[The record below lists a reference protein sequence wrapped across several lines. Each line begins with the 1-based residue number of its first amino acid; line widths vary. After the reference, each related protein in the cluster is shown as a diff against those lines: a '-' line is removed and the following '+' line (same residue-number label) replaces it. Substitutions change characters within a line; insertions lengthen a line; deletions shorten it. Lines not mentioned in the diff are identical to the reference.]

1 MFSEKTTVKQQKP
14 AIMETSDRLY
24 KILEF
29 IQQENEHEKKAALE
43 ILHKV
48 VESTASISDDAKRI
62 KVVLLHRH
70 ECGPCAL
77 TNKFEIAHEWGKM
90 EDKLHDESF
99 WMFINPNPN
108 DQRYAHHRMTY
119 VIEMLLRCEKEENG
133 GFVDVS
139 TLLLQNPHYL
149 FERCLPIMLDM
160 KTDKV
165 PFLQCDI
172 HLDELI
178 DEALLMPNKLH
189 EISPGMFAL
198 WIALKMTFERL
209 WSWYTFMK
217 PDNPENCFAADING
231 VRDFL
236 LKFITVRKEDLV
248 MTGRTLGEYLEEECE
263 E

>member
-1 MFSEKTTVKQQKP
+1 
-14 AIMETSDRLY
+14 
-24 KILEF
+24 
-29 IQQENEHEKKAALE
+29 
-43 ILHKV
+43 
-48 VESTASISDDAKRI
+48 
-62 KVVLLHRH
+62 
-70 ECGPCAL
+70 
-77 TNKFEIAHEWGKM
+77 
-90 EDKLHDESF
+90 
-99 WMFINPNPN
+99 
-108 DQRYAHHRMTY
+108 
-119 VIEMLLRCEKEENG
+119 MLLRCEKEENG

-209 WSWYTFMK
+209 WSWYTLMK
-217 PDNPENCFAADING
+217 PDSPENCFAADING
-231 VRDFL
+231 VRDFI

-248 MTGRTLGEYLEEECE
+248 MTGRTFGEYFEEECE